1 MKTVRTMVILLVLL
15 AVAGLAFIE
24 SGLYDVAADTE
35 HTRLVRWI
43 LHTTQDRS
51 VERRA
56 EEVQPPGWLA
66 NPSPAVL
73 RTGFIHYQEMCV
85 TCHGAPGVPI
95 SEIGQGLNPAPPE
108 LTRHGDEID
117 ENFWII
123 KHGIKMT
130 GMPGFGATHDDEKI
144 WAIVAFLRTLPKMT
158 QEDYKKKVAEAWAEE
173 PAGVGEHEHAPG
185 EEH

>member
-1 MKTVRTMVILLVLL
+1 MKTVRTLVVLGVLL
-15 AVAGLAFIE
+15 AAAGLAFMY
-24 SGLYDVAADTE
+24 SGLYNVAADEE
-35 HTRLVRWI
+35 HSGLVRWI

-56 EEVQPPGWLA
+56 AEVQPPGWLA
-66 NPSPAVL
+66 SPSPAVL

-108 LTRHGDEID
+108 LSRHADEIG

-130 GMPGFGATHDDEKI
+130 GMPGFGVTHDDDEI
-144 WAIVAFLRTLPKMT
+144 WAIVAFLQTLPKMT
-158 QEDYKKKVAEAWAEE
+158 QEDYKKRTAEAWAEE
-173 PAGVGEHEHAPG
+173 PEGGEAHEHAPG